1 MSNKSVNQIKE
12 DLSKTKILDQP
23 IVKELQAS
31 FLEYAMS
38 VIVARALPDARD
50 GFKPVHRR
58 VLFAAYGLGLS
69 SDKPHKKSARI
80 VGEVIGKYHPH
91 GDTAAYDT
99 MVRMAQ
105 DFSMR
110 YPLIDGHGNF
120 GSTDDGPAAMRY
132 TEARLSKIGDL
143 VLEDIEKDTV
153 KYVDNYD
160 GSEKEP
166 EVLTCVLP
174 NMLANGSN
182 GIAVGMATNIPPH
195 NLNELSDA
203 IKMLAH
209 NPEVTAEELKTVLK
223 GPDFPTGAEIIGS
236 DGIHNYFTTGHGSVI
251 VRSKIEIEYLDS
263 GKSIIRITE
272 LPYMVSKKSLID
284 RIVELVKDKKIE
296 GIADLQ
302 DYSSREGINIE
313 IHTKKDVVP
322 EVMLNQ
328 LYKTTPLQTTF
339 AVNMLALVNGE
350 PKILNVKD
358 ALEIYL
364 AHQLD
369 MLTKKT
375 IFEKAKAEAKAHIL
389 EGLHIATLNIDEI
402 IAIIK
407 NAEDNDDAIKTLI
420 AKFKIDDLQA
430 TAITEMKLRSLS
442 GLERGRIEAELKK
455 LIEFI
460 TELNTILNS
469 KAKKLEIVCENLDK
483 LTKRFGD
490 KRRTV
495 IRTDITSDIDDEDLI
510 PKEDILITMSKNGY
524 LKRLPIDTYA
534 TQHRGGVG
542 VIGAK
547 THEDDD
553 VSKIISANTHTDL
566 LIFSDLGKVYRIR
579 GHQIPL
585 GNKLNKG
592 IPAIN
597 IIGIE
602 KGENILTILPIDSYS
617 EESKLFFCTHK
628 GIVKQTNLIE
638 FERINKSGKIAISL
652 KEGDKLFNVLNV
664 KNGEEIF
671 IGANNGNMVRFDEN
685 QVRTMGRTAAG
696 VGGIDLDDKDYVVG
710 LSSSGQGTKILS
722 IGEKG
727 AGKLTDVEEYR
738 KTKRNAKGVRTL
750 KVSDK
755 TGKLI
760 YISAVMGNEDA
771 LMITSKGKI
780 IRFALTEVNT
790 IGRSTSGVKL
800 MNVDA
805 GEKLQA
811 VTMFKAGDLAD
822 SEEGDGVIIA
832 KTQIIDLE

>member
-1 MSNKSVNQIKE
+1 
-12 DLSKTKILDQP
+12 
-23 IVKELQAS
+23 
-31 FLEYAMS
+31 
-38 VIVARALPDARD
+38 
-50 GFKPVHRR
+50 
-58 VLFAAYGLGLS
+58 
-69 SDKPHKKSARI
+69 
-80 VGEVIGKYHPH
+80 
-91 GDTAAYDT
+91 
-99 MVRMAQ
+99 
-105 DFSMR
+105 
-110 YPLIDGHGNF
+110 
-120 GSTDDGPAAMRY
+120 
-132 TEARLSKIGDL
+132 
-143 VLEDIEKDTV
+143 
-153 KYVDNYD
+153 
-160 GSEKEP
+160 
-166 EVLTCVLP
+166 
-174 NMLANGSN
+174 
-182 GIAVGMATNIPPH
+182 
-195 NLNELSDA
+195 
-203 IKMLAH
+203 
-209 NPEVTAEELKTVLK
+209 
-223 GPDFPTGAEIIGS
+223 
-236 DGIHNYFTTGHGSVI
+236 
-251 VRSKIEIEYLDS
+251 
-263 GKSIIRITE
+263 
-272 LPYMVSKKSLID
+272 
-284 RIVELVKDKKIE
+284 
-296 GIADLQ
+296 
-302 DYSSREGINIE
+302 
-313 IHTKKDVVP
+313 
-322 EVMLNQ
+322 
-328 LYKTTPLQTTF
+328 
-339 AVNMLALVNGE
+339 
-350 PKILNVKD
+350 
-358 ALEIYL
+358 
-364 AHQLD
+364 
-369 MLTKKT
+369 
-375 IFEKAKAEAKAHIL
+375 
-389 EGLHIATLNIDEI
+389 
-402 IAIIK
+402 
-407 NAEDNDDAIKTLI
+407 
-420 AKFKIDDLQA
+420 
-430 TAITEMKLRSLS
+430 MKLRSLS

-469 KAKKLEIVCENLDK
+469 KEKKLEIVCENLDK